1 MTEVRN
7 RKGAESGLENGSDG
21 ENGKWENGENERMS
35 RMVSENGERMGRMV
49 SEEPAEELPEEP
61 LSQLVS
67 TGLR

>member
-21 ENGKWENGENERMS
+21 ENGKWENGENERM
-35 RMVSENGERMGRMV
+35 GRMV

>member
-1 MTEVRN
+1 M
-7 RKGAESGLENGSDG
+7 G
-21 ENGKWENGENERMS
+21 
-35 RMVSENGERMGRMV
+35 RMVSENGENGERMGLMV